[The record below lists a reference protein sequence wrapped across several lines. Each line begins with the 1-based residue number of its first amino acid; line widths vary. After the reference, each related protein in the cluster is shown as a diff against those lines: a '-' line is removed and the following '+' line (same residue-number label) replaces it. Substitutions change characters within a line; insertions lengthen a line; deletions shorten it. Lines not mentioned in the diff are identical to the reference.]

1 MNLHASHSLTIV
13 IVGEKAAAGD
23 ANVASCTSCWTSTA
37 AATARRANL
46 LANWDSMRD
55 KSKKKRGL
63 KGSFPRH
70 QENTKKA
77 GIWY

>member
-55 KSKKKRGL
+55 IIMPTDMIRRV
-63 KGSFPRH
+63 SFARDL
-70 QENTKKA
+70 TR
-77 GIWY
+77 